1 MFDLAKLDQNT
12 FSIFKEK
19 IDLYV
24 FLQTIYEKVLPAF
37 QNKKMK
43 LMIDCPKNLWI
54 NLDPVRF
61 EQVIINLL
69 DNSLKYSKEMT
80 TTLVRVNK
88 EKDEIEITIKDQG
101 IGIPQEDLPYIF
113 DRLYRVEKSRSRA
126 TGGFGLGLAIVKQIV
141 EAHGGEIS
149 VESQVGHGTCFI
161 INLKQ

>member
-1 MFDLAKLDQNT
+1 MAKLDQNT